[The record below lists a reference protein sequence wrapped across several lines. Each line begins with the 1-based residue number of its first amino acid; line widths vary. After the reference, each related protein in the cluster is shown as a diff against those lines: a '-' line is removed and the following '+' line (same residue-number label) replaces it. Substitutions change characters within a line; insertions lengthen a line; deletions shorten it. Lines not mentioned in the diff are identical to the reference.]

1 MNSVWIYHAGEQE
14 SFFSFSKL
22 WTQIEPQWGDGV
34 QQDKRTTHCKD
45 VITMERVSNLS
56 LLSDVLIRSLGHH
69 ICK

>member
-1 MNSVWIYHAGEQE
+1 MLENRNH
-14 SFFSFSKL
+14 FFPFPNYG
-22 WTQIEPQWGDGV
+22 QIEPQWGDDV
-34 QQDKRTTHCKD
+34 QQDKRTTHCRD